1 MKKNEIKIVKIKQN
15 YDSNNDF
22 KNLNHIEDNLE
33 EQVSEIY
40 KNQPESSNSDLMSE
54 DNQMEMREDV
64 IGYKIGSGSSY

>member
-1 MKKNEIKIVKIKQN
+1 MKIKQN

>member
-1 MKKNEIKIVKIKQN
+1 VKIKQN

>member
-1 MKKNEIKIVKIKQN
+1 MKSNEIKIVKIKQN

>member
-1 MKKNEIKIVKIKQN
+1 MKSNEIKIVKIKQN

-64 IGYKIGSGSSY
+64 IGIRSGSSY

>member
-1 MKKNEIKIVKIKQN
+1 
-15 YDSNNDF
+15 
-22 KNLNHIEDNLE
+22 LNHIEDNLE